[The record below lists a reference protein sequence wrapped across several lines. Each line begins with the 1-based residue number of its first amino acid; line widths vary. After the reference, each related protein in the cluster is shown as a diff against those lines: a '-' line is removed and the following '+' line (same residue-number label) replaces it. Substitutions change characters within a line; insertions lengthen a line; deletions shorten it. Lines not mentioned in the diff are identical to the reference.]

1 MHESIFHLPG
11 PGLAA
16 ASPRAKVVKEA
27 AASLGKEAKVERAAR
42 DKARVQAKARDAP
55 APNPATEPRHD
66 TVEAFT
72 ALAANRTATRSLREA
87 RETIK
92 DHRANRVILR
102 VGRHRA
108 NRVTLRA
115 GHHRANPVGPSAA
128 GPAVPPLT
136 NVLANVNQ
144 GVVIYRL
151 RDLHRRIRWE
161 EVLADRCPQLVT
173 RTIHLRELPMAPLL
187 RLLPVDH
194 PRRQLQGT
202 HQQILYLHQ
211 QVHPLIR

>member
-16 ASPRAKVVKEA
+16 ASPRAKEA
-27 AASLGKEAKVERAAR
+27 RDIASLEKEAKVEREAR
-42 DKARVQAKARDAP
+42 DIARVQAKARDAP

-66 TVEAFT
+66 AVEAFI
-72 ALAANRTATRSLREA
+72 ALAASRTATLSLREA
-87 RETIK
+87 REAK
-92 DHRANRVILR
+92 RDHQVNRVTLR
-102 VGRHRA
+102 VGHRRA
-108 NRVTLRA
+108 NRVTLKV

-128 GPAVPPLT
+128 GPAVPLLM
-136 NVLANVNQ
+136 NVLANVHQ
-144 GVVIYRL
+144 AVVFYHHQ
-151 RDLHRRIRWE
+151 DLHRRIRWE

-173 RTIHLRELPMAPLL
+173 QTTHLQELPMAPLL

-194 PRRQLQGT
+194 PRLQLQGT

-211 QVHPLIR
+211 QVHPQIR